1 MDVSNNKI
9 EYSIPVV
16 KSKYRAGKCEMKFI
30 PCKGSDFCTET
41 GTHCEGC
48 GRSHEEIAETR
59 SLVSGLVEFVQKQEY
74 ENPEDFAQ
82 FISGSLIKKCQK
94 L

>member
-1 MDVSNNKI
+1 MDESNNKI
-9 EYSIPVV
+9 EYSIRVV
-16 KSKYRAGKCEMKFI
+16 KSKYRTGRCEIKFI

-48 GRSHEEIAETR
+48 GRSHAEIAETK
-59 SLVSGLVEFVQKQEY
+59 SLVKGLVEFVQKQDY

>member
-1 MDVSNNKI
+1 
-9 EYSIPVV
+9 
-16 KSKYRAGKCEMKFI
+16 MKFI
-30 PCKGSDFCTET
+30 PCKGSAFCTET

-48 GRSHEEIAETR
+48 GRSHSEIAETR
-59 SLVSGLVEFVQKQEY
+59 SLVNGLVEFVQKQDY

-82 FISGSLIKKCQK
+82 FISGLLVKKCMK

>member
-1 MDVSNNKI
+1 
-9 EYSIPVV
+9 
-16 KSKYRAGKCEMKFI
+16 MKFI
-30 PCKGSDFCTET
+30 PCKGSAFCTEE

-48 GRSHEEIAETR
+48 GRSHVEISETKK
-59 SLVSGLVEFVQKQEY
+59 LVSGLVEFVQKQDY

-82 FISGSLIKKCQK
+82 FISGSLVKKCMQ